1 MSDDEEY
8 YEFEDDYLWDDV
20 VPDLVDELA
29 ASSYYDISYYD
40 DPAQDVQEF
49 FSDWE
54 YYSDDYYDE
63 DASAAPKTK
72 PKPTTKRKRET
83 SPSVHRG
90 PPPVQSTTKPDITSF
105 QGVVWKTPSLERDQD
120 VAVQIYE
127 PGYGDK
133 VALLENWR
141 EVFKSAQPG
150 LDKSRLRKKRAR
162 EESLRPSLATAVAA
176 VEPMETDAVDITTPL
191 AGSEAPHQL
200 DSSDQISD
208 VLSLETLRS
217 KDGDAG
223 EASNTTPEQVL
234 SPNNAP
240 KPAALAPAKRGRKR
254 KAETS
259 VPEHA
264 SKDGPA
270 GDSVKPRGK
279 RVASRKVSGGSGQ
292 AGASQAA
299 GSVRRSTRQ
308 KK

>member
-1 MSDDEEY
+1 M
-8 YEFEDDYLWDDV
+8 
-20 VPDLVDELA
+20 
-29 ASSYYDISYYD
+29 
-40 DPAQDVQEF
+40 QDF

-63 DASAAPKTK
+63 DTSAATKTEQK
-72 PKPTTKRKRET
+72 PSTKRKRET
-83 SPSVHRG
+83 SSPSVHRG
-90 PPPVQSTTKPDITSF
+90 PPPVQSTTKPDLTSF

-141 EVFKSAQPG
+141 EIFKSAQPG
-150 LDKSRLRKKRAR
+150 LDKSRLRKKRVM
-162 EESLRPSLATAVAA
+162 EELRRSSLATAVAA
-176 VEPMETDAVDITTPL
+176 VEPMDTDAVDTAAPA

-200 DSSDQISD
+200 DSSDQMSD
-208 VLSLETLRS
+208 VLSLENLRS
-217 KDGDAG
+217 RDGDAG

-234 SPNNAP
+234 SHDDAP

-254 KAETS
+254 KAETP
-259 VPEHA
+259 VPEPA
-264 SKDGPA
+264 SKGGPV
-270 GDSVKPRGK
+270 GDSAKPRGK
-279 RVASRKVSGGSGQ
+279 RVASRKVSSGSGQ
-292 AGASQAA
+292 DSASQAA

>member
-1 MSDDEEY
+1 
-8 YEFEDDYLWDDV
+8 V
-20 VPDLVDELA
+20 
-29 ASSYYDISYYD
+29 
-40 DPAQDVQEF
+40 QDF

-63 DASAAPKTK
+63 DTSAATKTK
-72 PKPTTKRKRET
+72 QNPTTKRKRKT
-83 SPSVHRG
+83 SSPSAHRG
-90 PPPVQSTTKPDITSF
+90 PPPVQSTTKPDLTSF

-120 VAVQIYE
+120 VTVQIYE

-162 EESLRPSLATAVAA
+162 EESRRPSLATAA
-176 VEPMETDAVDITTPL
+176 EPMATDAVDTMAPA

-200 DSSDQISD
+200 DSSDQMSD
-208 VLSLETLRS
+208 VLSLETPRS

-223 EASNTTPEQVL
+223 DASNTTPEQVL
-234 SPNNAP
+234 SPDDAP

-259 VPEHA
+259 VPEDA

-270 GDSVKPRGK
+270 GDSVKPRAK
-279 RVASRKVSGGSGQ
+279 RVASRKVSGGGSGQ
-292 AGASQAA
+292 DVASQAA

>member
-29 ASSYYDISYYD
+29 ASSYYDASYYD

-63 DASAAPKTK
+63 DTSAATKTEQ
-72 PKPTTKRKRET
+72 KPTTKRKRKT
-83 SPSVHRG
+83 SSPSVHRG
-90 PPPVQSTTKPDITSF
+90 PPPVQSITKPDLTSF
-105 QGVVWKTPSLERDQD
+105 QGVVWKTPSLERDRD
-120 VAVQIYE
+120 VTVQIYE

-150 LDKSRLRKKRAR
+150 LDKSRLRKKRTR
-162 EESLRPSLATAVAA
+162 EESRRPSLAPAVAA
-176 VEPMETDAVDITTPL
+176 VEPMDTDAVDTTAPA

-200 DSSDQISD
+200 DSSDQMSD
-208 VLSLETLRS
+208 VPSLENLRS
-217 KDGDAG
+217 RDGDAG
-223 EASNTTPEQVL
+223 DASNTTPEQVL
-234 SPNNAP
+234 SPDDAP
-240 KPAALAPAKRGRKR
+240 EPAALAPAKRGRKR

-259 VPEHA
+259 VPEDA

-279 RVASRKVSGGSGQ
+279 RVASRKLSGSGQ
-292 AGASQAA
+292 DGASQAA